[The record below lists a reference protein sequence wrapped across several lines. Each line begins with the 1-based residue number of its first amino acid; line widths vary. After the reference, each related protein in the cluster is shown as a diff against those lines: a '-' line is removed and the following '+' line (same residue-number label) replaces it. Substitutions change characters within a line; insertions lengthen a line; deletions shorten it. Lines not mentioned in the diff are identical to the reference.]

1 VSEAGIQREQNPGAL
16 GDRAGWI
23 MWLEVLSVITKTLGL
38 HSRHE
43 TGNKLRQH
51 VTSGNEGSVADE
63 PIPGFPSERQRRL
76 LEHWTLLLDF
86 LSSFQKHH

>member
-1 VSEAGIQREQNPGAL
+1 MSEAGIQREQNPGAL

-51 VTSGNEGSVADE
+51 VTSGNEGSVLMNPFQA
-63 PIPGFPSERQRRL
+63 FLQRG
-76 LEHWTLLLDF
+76 
-86 LSSFQKHH
+86 SGGC